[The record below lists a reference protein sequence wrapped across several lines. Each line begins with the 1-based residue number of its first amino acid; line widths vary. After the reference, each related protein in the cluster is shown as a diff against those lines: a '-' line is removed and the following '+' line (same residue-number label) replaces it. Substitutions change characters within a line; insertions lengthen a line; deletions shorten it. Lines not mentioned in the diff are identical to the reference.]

1 MRLSLLVAL
10 ALISCA
16 TSACAGSYR
25 TRILIPLEGRADRLD
40 CEQCDRECRYG
51 HGDGDLEYLRCLV
64 TCPGAQVAHNTV
76 CGDDQLPPRA
86 VCRVTDMNLEARA
99 AAKAA
104 KNDGSGAWVGSLLGA
119 IALSAL
125 GAATKSKTSDSDSSE
140 SEPESVGGKTATRTG
155 MPPGPRPSSKPNS
168 SDSKKPAEP
177 KPAEPSRGK

>member
-1 MRLSLLVAL
+1 MRFSLLIAL
-10 ALISCA
+10 ALASCA

-25 TRILIPLEGRADRLD
+25 TRILIPLEGKADRMD
-40 CEQCDRECRYG
+40 REQCDRECRYG

-86 VCRVTDMNLEARA
+86 VCRVTDMNLEPRA

-125 GAATKSKTSDSDSSE
+125 GAATKSKSKTSDTES

-155 MPPGPRPSSKPNS
+155 MPPGPRPSSKPSS
-168 SDSKKPAEP
+168 SDSKKSSDR
-177 KPAEPSRGK
+177 KPAEPSRGN